1 MTSTRAKLN
10 YVIAFCALVLV
21 ALAVVWS
28 LRGSPK
34 PKVVGDFTTENS
46 QTTVITAGGC
56 TVFVTV
62 FKDQQPEQG
71 RPKENYYFACPQR

>member
-1 MTSTRAKLN
+1 MAFTRTKLN
-10 YVIAFCALVLV
+10 YVITFCALVLV
-21 ALAVVWS
+21 TLAVVWS

-34 PKVVGDFTTENS
+34 PKMVGDFTTEGS

-62 FKDQQPEQG
+62 FKDQEPQQG